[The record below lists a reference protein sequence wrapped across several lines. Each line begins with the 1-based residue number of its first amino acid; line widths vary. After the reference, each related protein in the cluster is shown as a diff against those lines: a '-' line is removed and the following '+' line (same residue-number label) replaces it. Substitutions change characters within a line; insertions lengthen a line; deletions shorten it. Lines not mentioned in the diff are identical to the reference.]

1 MTKTAILRARVDC
14 DKVSDAEQIFS
25 KLGITV
31 GDAINIFLSQVCIQ
45 KAIPFT
51 LTTRPHLNLDNASL
65 EEIEARYA
73 DRTFN
78 AETSAAL
85 NERPTR
91 KFKSAAETLRALKT

>member
-14 DKVSDAEQIFS
+14 DKVSAAEQIFS

-73 DRTFN
+73 DRTFS

>member
-1 MTKTAILRARVDC
+1 
-14 DKVSDAEQIFS
+14 
-25 KLGITV
+25 V

-51 LTTRPHLNLDNASL
+51 LTTRLHLNLDNASL

>member
-1 MTKTAILRARVDC
+1 MAKTSILRARVDSN
-14 DKVSDAEQIFS
+14 KADAAERIFS

-51 LTTRPHLNLDNASL
+51 LTTRPHLNLENASI
-65 EEIEARYA
+65 EEIEDRYVE
-73 DRTFN
+73 RTLT

-85 NERPTR
+85 NERPS
-91 KFKSAAETLRALKT
+91 KGFKSAAETLRALKA